1 MDRNKS
7 LSDRERQ
14 LLELAATGHTDTL
27 IAQTLGISE
36 ATVATYWGRVRIK
49 FGSLS
54 RTELVAN
61 FIREQDES
69 VIGELRRKNQH
80 LVDQLEG
87 SRSEPGVAQEAAY
100 YRELIL
106 QAPDAVLIV
115 LQDGMIETANEAAC
129 GLFGYDAGALD
140 GAGIDTLIPDRYRL
154 VHAAHREAFIEEGA
168 SRRMGEHLST
178 SGLHRLGRE
187 FPIDASLAPART
199 SQGLR
204 IICVVRR
211 A

>member
-1 MDRNKS
+1 MNRNKG
-7 LSDRERQ
+7 LSERERQ
-14 LLELAATGHTDTL
+14 LLELAGTGHTDTL

-61 FIREQDES
+61 YIREQDES

-80 LVDQLEG
+80 LVSQLEE
-87 SRSEPGVAQEAAY
+87 SRSGSEGAQDAVY
-100 YRELIL
+100 YRHLIR

-115 LQDGMIETANEAAC
+115 IEDGTIESANEAAC
-129 GLFGYDAGALD
+129 GLFGYDLGDLD
-140 GAGIDTLIPDRYRL
+140 GKAIDTLIPDRYRS
-154 VHAAHREAFIEEGA
+154 VHASHREAFIEEGNK
-168 SRRMGEHLST
+168 RRMGEHLAT
-178 SGLHRLGRE
+178 LGLHRLGRE
-187 FPIDASLAPART
+187 FPIDASLAPANTPHGPRV
-199 SQGLR
+199 
-204 IICVVRR
+204 ICVVRR